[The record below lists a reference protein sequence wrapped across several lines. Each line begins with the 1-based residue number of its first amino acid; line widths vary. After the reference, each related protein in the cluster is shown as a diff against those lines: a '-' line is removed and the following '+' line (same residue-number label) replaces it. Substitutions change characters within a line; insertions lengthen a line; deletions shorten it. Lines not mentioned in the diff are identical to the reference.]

1 MKYVFLTLFLFFFS
15 NSAFAYIDPGI
26 GSLLVQSIIGAFAIG
41 IGFISFYWNKFKKF
55 LKNIFSKKKQN

>member
-1 MKYVFLTLFLFFFS
+1 MKLIIFILYLLFLS

-26 GSLLVQSIIGAFAIG
+26 GSLLIQSIIGAFAIG
-41 IGFISFYWNKFKKF
+41 MGFVSLYWTKFKKF